1 MEWVTLGIFCA
12 GLIVCVAAG
21 WDVLIALVFG
31 WALFCLYG
39 RRRGCS
45 WRSLLCMSRDGIRPV
60 TTILCTFLLIGMLT
74 ALWRAAGTIPL
85 IVCLLSGLIRPGAFL
100 LLAFLLNCILSVLTG
115 TSFGTAATMGVITM
129 TVARTMGISPLWTG
143 GAILAGVYFGDR
155 CSPVSTSAL
164 LVSRLT
170 DTDLYRNIRNMLRSA
185 AVPFAGTCGIY
196 LIAGLCLSGDG
207 AVPDVRALFAAGF
220 RLHWASLLPAVA
232 VLVLSLLRAPVQFT
246 LLSSILLA
254 AGVSVVSEGMSPA
267 ELPGLL
273 LSGYTAKTPEL
284 AAMLDGGGIVSMV
297 HVALVVTVASSYSGL
312 FAGTG
317 LLDGVQEKIGALAG
331 RTGVFP
337 AVALT
342 ALVSGMISCN
352 QSLAIL
358 LSHQLCVPLAPDR
371 EQIAL
376 DLEDSAVVLP
386 PLIPWSIAGAVP
398 LATVGAPTASILAAC
413 FLYLLPLWRIFR
425 TAAGNCDKS
434 VRKS

>member
-1 MEWVTLGIFCA
+1 M
-12 GLIVCVAAG
+12 
-21 WDVLIALVFG
+21 
-31 WALFCLYG
+31 
-39 RRRGCS
+39 
-45 WRSLLCMSRDGIRPV
+45 
-60 TTILCTFLLIGMLT
+60 
-74 ALWRAAGTIPL
+74 
-85 IVCLLSGLIRPGAFL
+85 
-100 LLAFLLNCILSVLTG
+100 
-115 TSFGTAATMGVITM
+115 
-129 TVARTMGISPLWTG
+129 
-143 GAILAGVYFGDR
+143 
-155 CSPVSTSAL
+155 
-164 LVSRLT
+164 
-170 DTDLYRNIRNMLRSA
+170 
-185 AVPFAGTCGIY
+185 
-196 LIAGLCLSGDG
+196 
-207 AVPDVRALFAAGF
+207 
-220 RLHWASLLPAVA
+220 
-232 VLVLSLLRAPVQFT
+232 
-246 LLSSILLA
+246 
-254 AGVSVVSEGMSPA
+254 
-267 ELPGLL
+267 
-273 LSGYTAKTPEL
+273 
-284 AAMLDGGGIVSMV
+284 
-297 HVALVVTVASSYSGL
+297 TVASSYSGL